1 MKKGLNKG
9 QTAVLLIMLSII
21 AFQGIYLFRTSKET
35 SSLQES
41 SAASGEIQKN
51 QKIVR
56 EITQFKLGDFPFLP
70 KRVDPEKKLIAFSF
84 DDGPS
89 RKNTEKILK
98 ALDKNNARATFF
110 MLGQN
115 AKYYPDLVKKVEE
128 SGNEIAGH
136 SWNHPLLTKL
146 GKKGVKKQMSQM
158 NEAIASVT
166 GSDVGLLR
174 PPYGSIN
181 RTVKNTVKDPLILWS
196 IDTLDWKTLNADK
209 TAAAILKQAKDG
221 DIILMHDIH
230 APTAEAVKKV
240 LPKLEKKGFQ
250 VCTVS
255 ELLEA
260 RNITLHPGDVV
271 VSANDVYRYRK

>member
-51 QKIVR
+51 RKILR

-128 SGNEIAGH
+128 SGNEVAGH

-209 TAAAILKQAKDG
+209 TADAILKQAKDG

-271 VSANDVYRYRK
+271 VSANDVYRYKK

>member
-98 ALDKNNARATFF
+98 ARDKNNARATFF

-271 VSANDVYRYRK
+271 VSANDVYRYKK

>member
-9 QTAVLLIMLSII
+9 QTAVLILMLSII

-128 SGNEIAGH
+128 SGNEVAGH

-209 TAAAILKQAKDG
+209 TADAILKQAKDG

-271 VSANDVYRYRK
+271 VSANDVYRYKK

>member
-9 QTAVLLIMLSII
+9 QTAVLILMLSII

-70 KRVDPEKKLIAFSF
+70 KRVDPKKKLIAFSF

-128 SGNEIAGH
+128 SGNEVAGH

-209 TAAAILKQAKDG
+209 TADAILKQAKDG

>member
-1 MKKGLNKG
+1 MKNRLNKG
-9 QTAVLLIMLSII
+9 QVAVLILMLSVI
-21 AFQGIYLFRTSKET
+21 AVQGVYLVRTSREMKN
-35 SSLQES
+35 LKKS
-41 SAASGEIQKN
+41 SATSAEIQKN
-51 QKIVR
+51 RKILK
-56 EITQFKLGDFPFLP
+56 EITTHDLGDFPFLP
-70 KRVDPEKKLIAFSF
+70 KRVDPQKKLIAFSF

-115 AKYYPDLVKKVEE
+115 AKYYPDLVKKVSE
-128 SGNEIAGH
+128 SGNEVAGH

-146 GKKGVKKQMSQM
+146 GKSGVKNQM
-158 NEAIASVT
+158 NQMNRAISSVT
-166 GSDVGLLR
+166 GSNVGLLR

-181 RTVKNTVKDPLILWS
+181 STVKKTVKDPLILWS

-209 TAAAILKQAKDG
+209 TADAILKQAKDG

-230 APTAEAVKKV
+230 APTVEAVKKV
-240 LPKLEKKGFQ
+240 LPKLEKNGFQ

-260 RNITLHPGDVV
+260 RNIELHPGDVV
-271 VSANDVYRYRK
+271 VSANDVYRYKK

>member
-136 SWNHPLLTKL
+136 SWNHLLLTKL

-209 TAAAILKQAKDG
+209 TAAAILKHAKDG

-271 VSANDVYRYRK
+271 VSANDVYRYKK

>member
-98 ALDKNNARATFF
+98 ALGKNNARATFF

-271 VSANDVYRYRK
+271 VSANDVYRYKK

>member
-9 QTAVLLIMLSII
+9 QTAVLILMLSII
-21 AFQGIYLFRTSKET
+21 VFQGIYLFRTSKET

-41 SAASGEIQKN
+41 SAANGEIQKSR
-51 QKIVR
+51 KILR
-56 EITQFKLGDFPFLP
+56 EITQFNLGDFPFLP
-70 KRVDPEKKLIAFSF
+70 KRVNPEKKLIAFSF

-128 SGNEIAGH
+128 SGNEVAGH

-146 GKKGVKKQMSQM
+146 GKKGVKKQMSRM

-209 TAAAILKQAKDG
+209 TADAILKQARDG

-260 RNITLHPGDVV
+260 RNITLYPGDVV
-271 VSANDVYRYRK
+271 VSANDVYRYKK

>member
-9 QTAVLLIMLSII
+9 QITVLILMLSVI
-21 AFQGIYLFRTSKET
+21 AVQGIYLFRINKET
-35 SSLQES
+35 SNLKES
-41 SAASGEIQKN
+41 SATSAEIKKN
-51 QKIVR
+51 RKILK
-56 EITQFKLGDFPFLP
+56 EITKHDFGDFPFLP
-70 KRVDPEKKLIAFSF
+70 KRVDPAKKLIAFSF

-128 SGNEIAGH
+128 SGNEVAGH

-181 RTVKNTVKDPLILWS
+181 RTVKKTVKDPLILWS

-209 TAAAILKQAKDG
+209 TADAILNQAKDG

-271 VSANDVYRYRK
+271 VSANDVYRYKK

>member
-128 SGNEIAGH
+128 SGNEVAGH

-209 TAAAILKQAKDG
+209 TADAILKQAKDG

>member
-9 QTAVLLIMLSII
+9 QIAVLILLLSII
-21 AFQGIYLFRTSKET
+21 AFQGIYLLRTGRET

-51 QKIVR
+51 RKILN
-56 EITQFKLGDFPFLP
+56 EITQYNFGDFPFLP

-128 SGNEIAGH
+128 SGNEVAGH

-181 RTVKNTVKDPLILWS
+181 GTVKKTVKDPLILWS

-209 TAAAILKQAKDG
+209 TADAILKQAKDG

-230 APTAEAVKKV
+230 APTVEAVKKV

-260 RNITLHPGDVV
+260 RNVTLHPGDVV
-271 VSANDVYRYRK
+271 VSANDVYRYKK

>member
-9 QTAVLLIMLSII
+9 QIAALLIMLSII
-21 AFQGIYLFRTSKET
+21 AFQGIYLFRTGKET

-51 QKIVR
+51 RKILR
-56 EITQFKLGDFPFLP
+56 EITQFNLGDFPFLP
-70 KRVDPEKKLIAFSF
+70 KRVNPKKKLIAFSF

-98 ALDKNNARATFF
+98 TLNKNNARATFF

-128 SGNEIAGH
+128 SGNEVAGH

-181 RTVKNTVKDPLILWS
+181 RTVKKAVKDPLILWS

-209 TAAAILKQAKDG
+209 TAEAILTQAKDG

-260 RNITLHPGDVV
+260 RNITLHAGDVV
-271 VSANDVYRYRK
+271 VSANDVYRYKK

>member
-271 VSANDVYRYRK
+271 VSANDVYRYNK

>member
-196 IDTLDWKTLNADK
+196 IDTLDWKMLNADK

-271 VSANDVYRYRK
+271 VSANDVYRYKK

>member
-9 QTAVLLIMLSII
+9 QIAVLILMLSII
-21 AFQGIYLFRTSKET
+21 AFQGIYLLRTGRET

-51 QKIVR
+51 RKILN
-56 EITQFKLGDFPFLP
+56 EITQYNFGDFPFLP

-128 SGNEIAGH
+128 SGNEVAGH

-181 RTVKNTVKDPLILWS
+181 GTVKKTVKDPLILWS

-209 TAAAILKQAKDG
+209 TADAILKQSKDG

-230 APTAEAVKKV
+230 APTVEAVKKV

-260 RNITLHPGDVV
+260 RNVTLHPGDVV
-271 VSANDVYRYRK
+271 VSANDVYRYKK

>member
-9 QTAVLLIMLSII
+9 QTAVLILMLSII
-21 AFQGIYLFRTSKET
+21 IFQGIYLFRTSKET

-41 SAASGEIQKN
+41 SAANGEIQKSR
-51 QKIVR
+51 KILR
-56 EITQFKLGDFPFLP
+56 EITQFNLGDFPFLP
-70 KRVDPEKKLIAFSF
+70 KRVNPEKKLIAFSF

-128 SGNEIAGH
+128 SGNEVAGH

-146 GKKGVKKQMSQM
+146 GKKGVKKQMSRM

-166 GSDVGLLR
+166 GSDVELLR

-209 TAAAILKQAKDG
+209 TADAILKQARDG

-271 VSANDVYRYRK
+271 VSANDVYRYKK

>member
-9 QTAVLLIMLSII
+9 QTAVLILMLSII

-128 SGNEIAGH
+128 SGNEVAGH

-146 GKKGVKKQMSQM
+146 CKKGVKKQMSQM

-209 TAAAILKQAKDG
+209 TADAILKQAKDG

-271 VSANDVYRYRK
+271 VSANDVYRYKK

>member
-9 QTAVLLIMLSII
+9 QTAVLILMLSII

-89 RKNTEKILK
+89 RKNT
-98 ALDKNNARATFF
+98 
-110 MLGQN
+110 
-115 AKYYPDLVKKVEE
+115 
-128 SGNEIAGH
+128 
-136 SWNHPLLTKL
+136 
-146 GKKGVKKQMSQM
+146 
-158 NEAIASVT
+158 
-166 GSDVGLLR
+166 
-174 PPYGSIN
+174 
-181 RTVKNTVKDPLILWS
+181 VKDPLILWS

-209 TAAAILKQAKDG
+209 TADAILKQAKDG

-271 VSANDVYRYRK
+271 VSANDVYRYKK

>member
-9 QTAVLLIMLSII
+9 QTAVLILMLSII

-128 SGNEIAGH
+128 SGNEVAGH

-209 TAAAILKQAKDG
+209 TADAILKQAKDG

-230 APTAEAVKKV
+230 APTAE
-240 LPKLEKKGFQ
+240 
-250 VCTVS
+250 
-255 ELLEA
+255 
-260 RNITLHPGDVV
+260 RI
-271 VSANDVYRYRK
+271 

>member
-84 DDGPS
+84 DDRPY

-271 VSANDVYRYRK
+271 VSANDVYRYKK

>member
-1 MKKGLNKG
+1 MKNGLNKG

-98 ALDKNNARATFF
+98 FLQMLD
-110 MLGQN
+110 
-115 AKYYPDLVKKVEE
+115 
-128 SGNEIAGH
+128 
-136 SWNHPLLTKL
+136 
-146 GKKGVKKQMSQM
+146 
-158 NEAIASVT
+158 
-166 GSDVGLLR
+166 
-174 PPYGSIN
+174 
-181 RTVKNTVKDPLILWS
+181 
-196 IDTLDWKTLNADK
+196 
-209 TAAAILKQAKDG
+209 
-221 DIILMHDIH
+221 
-230 APTAEAVKKV
+230 
-240 LPKLEKKGFQ
+240 LPKVDQ
-250 VCTVS
+250 IN
-255 ELLEA
+255 LL
-260 RNITLHPGDVV
+260 I
-271 VSANDVYRYRK
+271 

>member
-98 ALDKNNARATFF
+98 ALDKTNARATFF

-271 VSANDVYRYRK
+271 VSANDVYRYKK

>member
-9 QTAVLLIMLSII
+9 QTAVLILMLSII

-98 ALDKNNARATFF
+98 TLDKNNARATFF

-128 SGNEIAGH
+128 SGNEVAGH

-209 TAAAILKQAKDG
+209 TADAILKQAKDG

>member
-51 QKIVR
+51 RKILR

-128 SGNEIAGH
+128 SGNEVAGH

-146 GKKGVKKQMSQM
+146 GKNGVKKQMSQM

-209 TAAAILKQAKDG
+209 TADAILKQARDG

-271 VSANDVYRYRK
+271 VSANDVYRYKK

>member
-1 MKKGLNKG
+1 
-9 QTAVLLIMLSII
+9 VLILMLSII
-21 AFQGIYLFRTSKET
+21 VFQGIYLFRTSKET

-41 SAASGEIQKN
+41 SAANGEIQKSR
-51 QKIVR
+51 KILR
-56 EITQFKLGDFPFLP
+56 EITQFNLGDFPFLP
-70 KRVDPEKKLIAFSF
+70 KRVNPEKKLIAFSF

-128 SGNEIAGH
+128 SGNEVAGH

-146 GKKGVKKQMSQM
+146 GKKGVKKQMSRM

-209 TAAAILKQAKDG
+209 TADAILKQARDG

-271 VSANDVYRYRK
+271 VSANDVYRYKK

>member
-181 RTVKNTVKDPLILWS
+181 RTVINTVKDPLILWS

-271 VSANDVYRYRK
+271 VSANDVYRYKK

>member
-9 QTAVLLIMLSII
+9 QTAVLILMLSII
-21 AFQGIYLFRTSKET
+21 VFQGIYLFRTSKET

-41 SAASGEIQKN
+41 SAANGEIQKSR
-51 QKIVR
+51 KILR
-56 EITQFKLGDFPFLP
+56 EITQFNLGDFPFLP
-70 KRVDPEKKLIAFSF
+70 KRVNPEKKLIAFSF

-128 SGNEIAGH
+128 SGNEVAGH

-146 GKKGVKKQMSQM
+146 GKKGVKKQMSRM

-196 IDTLDWKTLNADK
+196 IDTLDLS
-209 TAAAILKQAKDG
+209 L
-221 DIILMHDIH
+221 IH
-230 APTAEAVKKV
+230 
-240 LPKLEKKGFQ
+240 
-250 VCTVS
+250 
-255 ELLEA
+255 
-260 RNITLHPGDVV
+260 I
-271 VSANDVYRYRK
+271 

>member
-158 NEAIASVT
+158 NEAIASVN

-271 VSANDVYRYRK
+271 VSANDVYRYKK

>member
-56 EITQFKLGDFPFLP
+56 EITQFNLGDFPFLP
-70 KRVDPEKKLIAFSF
+70 KRVNPEKKLIAFSF

-271 VSANDVYRYRK
+271 VSANDVYRYKK

>member
-9 QTAVLLIMLSII
+9 QAAVLILMLSII

-128 SGNEIAGH
+128 SGNEVAGH

-209 TAAAILKQAKDG
+209 TADAILKQAKDG

>member
-9 QTAVLLIMLSII
+9 QTAVLILMLSII

-56 EITQFKLGDFPFLP
+56 EITQFKRGDFPFLP

-128 SGNEIAGH
+128 SGNEVAGH

-209 TAAAILKQAKDG
+209 TADAILKQAKDG

-271 VSANDVYRYRK
+271 VSANDVYRYKK

>member
-70 KRVDPEKKLIAFSF
+70 KRVDPEQKLIAFSF

-271 VSANDVYRYRK
+271 VSANDVYRYKK

>member
-9 QTAVLLIMLSII
+9 QTAVLILMLSII

-41 SAASGEIQKN
+41 SATSGEIQKSR
-51 QKIVR
+51 KILR
-56 EITQFKLGDFPFLP
+56 EITQFNLGNFPFLP

-128 SGNEIAGH
+128 SGNEVAGH

-209 TAAAILKQAKDG
+209 TADAILKQAKDG

-271 VSANDVYRYRK
+271 VSANDVYRYKK

>member
-9 QTAVLLIMLSII
+9 QTAVLILMLSII

-115 AKYYPDLVKKVEE
+115 AKYYPDLVKKDEE
-128 SGNEIAGH
+128 SGNEVAGH

-209 TAAAILKQAKDG
+209 TADAILKQAKDG

-271 VSANDVYRYRK
+271 VCANDVYRYRK

>member
-9 QTAVLLIMLSII
+9 QTAVLILMLSII
-21 AFQGIYLFRTSKET
+21 VFQGIYLFRTSKET

-41 SAASGEIQKN
+41 SAANGEIQKSR
-51 QKIVR
+51 KILR
-56 EITQFKLGDFPFLP
+56 EITQFNLGDFPFLP
-70 KRVDPEKKLIAFSF
+70 KRVNPEKKLIAFSF

-128 SGNEIAGH
+128 SGNEVAGH

-146 GKKGVKKQMSQM
+146 GKKGVKKQMSRM

-174 PPYGSIN
+174 PSYGSIN

-209 TAAAILKQAKDG
+209 TADAILKQARDG

-271 VSANDVYRYRK
+271 VSANDVYRYKK

>member
-56 EITQFKLGDFPFLP
+56 EITPFKLGAFPFLP

-271 VSANDVYRYRK
+271 VSANDVYRYKK

>member
-9 QTAVLLIMLSII
+9 QTAVLILMLSII
-21 AFQGIYLFRTSKET
+21 VFQGIYLFRTSKET

-41 SAASGEIQKN
+41 SAANGEIQKSR
-51 QKIVR
+51 KILR
-56 EITQFKLGDFPFLP
+56 EITQFNLGDFPFLP
-70 KRVDPEKKLIAFSF
+70 KRVNPEKKLIAFSF

-128 SGNEIAGH
+128 SGNEVAGH

-146 GKKGVKKQMSQM
+146 GKKGVKKQMSRM

-209 TAAAILKQAKDG
+209 TADAILKQARDG

-260 RNITLHPGDVV
+260 RNITLHPVDVV
-271 VSANDVYRYRK
+271 VSANDVYRYKK

>member
-9 QTAVLLIMLSII
+9 QIAVLILLLSVI
-21 AFQGIYLFRTSKET
+21 AVQGFYLFRTSRET
-35 SSLQES
+35 SRLKES
-41 SAASGEIQKN
+41 SATSAEIQKN
-51 QKIVR
+51 QKILK
-56 EITQFKLGDFPFLP
+56 EITKHEFGDFPFLP
-70 KRVDPEKKLIAFSF
+70 KRVDSKKKLIAFSF

-115 AKYYPDLVKKVEE
+115 ASYYPDLVKKVED
-128 SGNEIAGH
+128 SGNEVAGH

-146 GKKGVKKQMSQM
+146 GKTGVKRQMEKM
-158 NEAIASVT
+158 NEAISSVT
-166 GSDVGLLR
+166 GSNVGLLR

-181 RTVKNTVKDPLILWS
+181 RTVKNTVGDPLILWS

-209 TAAAILKQAKDG
+209 TADAILKQAKDG

-230 APTAEAVKKV
+230 SPTVEAVKKV
-240 LPKLEKKGFQ
+240 LPELEKKRFQ

-271 VSANDVYRYRK
+271 VSANDVYRYKK